1 MEEAEDN
8 RAAGRKW
15 QRDES
20 SVVSALLTLK
30 EFTKNMMKQLLNVLT
45 VLPILL
51 PNMLYDI
58 LLYDILI

>member
-8 RAAGRKW
+8 RVAGRKW
-15 QRDES
+15 QWDES
-20 SVVSALLTLK
+20 SVVSALL
-30 EFTKNMMKQLLNVLT
+30 KNMTKQLVNVLT
-45 VLPILL
+45 VLQILL